1 MFKYVLYGV
10 MCLAGCAEP
19 EVNYTPAPT
28 PSPNPAPI
36 PAPAPAPPVSTP
48 GPSPAPTTNGDIEQE
63 FQTTVRPVLNQ
74 FCTPCHAEAFTRSGA
89 AFLASRSQD
98 EVANG
103 EMPLAGSSYA
113 KSITAQDK
121 QILLYFGSGTQRK

>member
-28 PSPNPAPI
+28 PSPNPTPI
-36 PAPAPAPPVSTP
+36 PTQPAPP
-48 GPSPAPTTNGDIEQE
+48 GPSPASTPGGDIEQE
-63 FQTTVRPVLNQ
+63 FQATVRPVLNQ
-74 FCTPCHAEAFTRSGA
+74 FCAPCHAEAFTRNST

-98 EVANG
+98 EVTNG

-121 QILLYFGSGTQRK
+121 QILLYFGSGTQSPK

>member
-36 PAPAPAPPVSTP
+36 PI
-48 GPSPAPTTNGDIEQE
+48 PAPTPVTPRPTPAPGGGGDVEQE
-63 FQTTVRPVLNQ
+63 FQATVRPVLNQ

-89 AFLASRSQD
+89 AFLASRSQE

-121 QILLYFGSGTQRK
+121 QILLYYGSGTLSPK